1 VRFHKIDNHAFLE
14 SLRTCEGVLC
24 GAGFELPAE
33 ALFLGKKVMV
43 IPLKGQFEQYC
54 NAIEAEKLGAE
65 HIPEFS
71 WKYHNTINHW
81 AKSKQKIEVFF
92 PDQTRAIV
100 RDLLKNAQ
108 IDKKTVEQIAQPNL
122 IPSPQEI

>member
-1 VRFHKIDNHAFLE
+1 L
-14 SLRTCEGVLC
+14 
-24 GAGFELPAE
+24 
-33 ALFLGKKVMV
+33 
-43 IPLKGQFEQYC
+43 
-54 NAIEAEKLGAE
+54 
-65 HIPEFS
+65 S

-108 IDKKTVEQIAQPNL
+108 IDKKTIEQIAQPYL